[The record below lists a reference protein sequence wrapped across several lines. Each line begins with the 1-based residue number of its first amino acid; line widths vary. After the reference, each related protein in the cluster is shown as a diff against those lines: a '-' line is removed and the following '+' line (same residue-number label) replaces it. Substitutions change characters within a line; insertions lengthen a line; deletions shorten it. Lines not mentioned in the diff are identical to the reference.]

1 LSTASSIGE
10 RLRAVR
16 VRAGLAQTAFGE
28 ALGYSR
34 RAVINW
40 EQNAAEPS
48 ISMLDKLCRL
58 FDVDPKWVVMGEDLT
73 PCARYGSTDWAR
85 FDRIANEVKAACTQI
100 GVGFEDEVHVELV
113 RDLFDD
119 DPGDDETNRKQLHR
133 TLRAIARGR
142 AK

>member
-1 LSTASSIGE
+1 MSTASSIGE
-10 RLRAVR
+10 RLKAVR
-16 VRAGLAQTAFGE
+16 VRAELAQAAFGE

-40 EQNAAEPS
+40 EQNTAEPS
-48 ISMLDKLCRL
+48 VGVLATLCRL

-73 PCARYGSTDWAR
+73 PRARYGSTDWAR
-85 FDRIANEVKAACTQI
+85 FDRIARDVAAACTQV
-100 GVGFEDEVHVELV
+100 GVDFEPQVRIELV

-119 DPGDDETNRKQLHR
+119 DPVEDEANRRQLHR

-142 AK
+142 TA